1 VIVKVLI
8 GNGSALNILLR
19 HVLDKMLI
27 DDSYIK
33 SSTMTARAY
42 DGSPRPIIGNIDQLL
57 GILMLNWS
65 LVLNHSK

>member
-1 VIVKVLI
+1 MIVKVLI

-33 SSTMTARAY
+33 SSTMTMM
-42 DGSPRPIIGNIDQLL
+42 GHLGQLL
-57 GILMLNWS
+57 GILTNY
-65 LVLNHSK
+65 